1 MNALGS
7 SPSLLADFSL
17 CEPIIQLARKEKICL
32 GGSLYA
38 APAHER
44 LAMADALARAH
55 LWAHADFF
63 APGAEG
69 VDLTTMDAILAR
81 EHGLLDAHL
90 LNNDALVWFDSLA
103 TRPLDRLTLPLE
115 TDADLHSAIA
125 TLRHRRISPWLA
137 LAPQST
143 IAEAEPFLESVDGV
157 LVMLIAPGTKDAASL
172 SLLDKNRALRAR
184 GVTNGVDGGVTA
196 ETLPRIVQAGAS
208 YLVIGR
214 SMLAQ
219 SFHQKEETS

>member
-1 MNALGS
+1 MNASGS
-7 SPSLLADFSL
+7 SPSLPSGFPLD
-17 CEPIIQLARKEKICL
+17 EPIIQLARAENICL

-44 LAMADALARAH
+44 LAMADALKRAH

-69 VDLTTMDAILAR
+69 VDLTTVDAILAR
-81 EHGLLDAHL
+81 EHGALDAHL
-90 LNNDALVWFDSLA
+90 LDHDALVWFDRLA
-103 TRPLDRLTLPLE
+103 TRAVGRLTLPLE
-115 TDADLHSAIA
+115 TDADLHGAIA
-125 TLRHRRISPWLA
+125 TLRHRGISPWLA

-157 LVMLIAPGTKDAASL
+157 LVMLIAPGTRDAASL

-214 SMLAQ
+214 NLLAQ
-219 SFHQKEETS
+219 SSHQKEEIS